1 MIALILSR
9 IPREAWI
16 VAGASALLICAV
28 LWLRYDA
35 VQDERAAAEAKR
47 QAEHSRTLE
56 RINDATS
63 DDRSP
68 ADIDRRLHDLA
79 TE

>member
-1 MIALILSR
+1 MIGVIFGMVPRKAWLVVGAVALL
-9 IPREAWI
+9 
-16 VAGASALLICAV
+16 AGAA

-47 QAEHSRTLE
+47 QVEHNRTLE
-56 RINDATS
+56 RINDATT

-79 TE
+79 Q